1 MSPEAQSWLD
11 DLWEYVRLL
20 IAPIIVYGILWLMK
34 LIRMDERF
42 IAVLQ
47 FLDESATVLI
57 IALFLASNVRR
68 AFTKALAGGKKKD
81 G

>member
-1 MSPEAQSWLD
+1 
-11 DLWEYVRLL
+11 
-20 IAPIIVYGILWLMK
+20 
-34 LIRMDERF
+34 MDERF